1 MVFYIIVTVIFF
13 RFAYFFSAKR
23 FIFIS
28 SFSVLINFWVV
39 QSIGVPIGAFLY
51 YLNYGNEGIWGEP
64 SLGDLYIEKHTIRF
78 YFSLICMLS
87 TSLISD
93 SYGDSIVNCSISE
106 LFSSIPYL
114 LTFGPLFDIIYIGPS
129 VVALYPISL
138 TCYIIKQKGPF
149 KVKVI
154 LRILSVLVAV
164 SRVMFGD
171 LVEILNNITNSIVQS
186 DKVLILLLF
195 IATVIMFLFV
205 KRNDRWL
212 VVRML
217 MDGQKDALRPI
228 LAHPQWPL
236 VVKLAYRMLQ
246 TRHGQAHHKEIAAL
260 ARALDIPASLLVL
273 DHDSA
278 ARHAKGTT

>member
-1 MVFYIIVTVIFF
+1 M
-13 RFAYFFSAKR
+13 
-23 FIFIS
+23 
-28 SFSVLINFWVV
+28 
-39 QSIGVPIGAFLY
+39 
-51 YLNYGNEGIWGEP
+51 WGEP

-93 SYGDSIVNCSISE
+93 SYGDSVLNCSMSE

-129 VVALYPISL
+129 AVALYPISL

-149 KVKVI
+149 KVKNM
-154 LRILSVLVAV
+154 LRIMAILVAM
-164 SRVMFGD
+164 SRVVFRD
-171 LVEILNNITNSIVQS
+171 LVEILNTTTNLIVQS

-195 IATVIMFLFV
+195 IATIMMFLFV
-205 KRNDRWL
+205 KKNDRWL
-212 VVRML
+212 VARML

-228 LAHPQWPL
+228 LTHPQWPL

-260 ARALDIPASLLVL
+260 ARALDIPASFLAL
-273 DHDSA
+273 DQDSV
-278 ARHAKGTT
+278 ARRAKGTT